1 MRKICSLIVIVEN
14 NYQESLMT
22 AAITQTNRKIQATYS
37 LTGEALIP
45 SGSNKSNEAKRRAP
59 HARAIQSYF
68 KHGIN
73 KLPDKKS
80 FGFGVGPGTA
90 ILELLGA
97 GALAFKSFSAA
108 TAVNLLTS
116 GAELFETIIGGT
128 NILED
133 KDEAKVR
140 LELEAERNSMTKN
153 PEKQE
158 ELELKL
164 ERFKN
169 RDGISAWNSKEKGS
183 EQKAEM
189 YISGV
194 QLGAGVAGSI
204 QTLFSLGSKFSGN
217 ENEQSEISLFDKIW
231 LSAASLVNA
240 GLMLFSSGE
249 KSLISNLMEN
259 RGLENE
265 NGKKLQPIFDHGNSI
280 RKNAESDFRCFLEW
294 TGMVF
299 FTWFK
304 NFSFKN
310 ISIKDIFDLGIS
322 AKATWEGSE
331 YFRNFGKEDKTG
343 SGKNLMGNV
352 FGWNFGK
359 QLYLGTESKPGI
371 REKYIAPFLELTG
384 SKPPKVYIRGGEVV
398 CEVESESMNARTEN
412 ESSSP
417 ISEPQ
422 TDSTSFSGQA
432 QPEAEPTHRTAR
444 VASSR

>member
-1 MRKICSLIVIVEN
+1 
-14 NYQESLMT
+14 MT

-37 LTGEALIP
+37 LCGEALIP
-45 SGSNKSNEAKRRAP
+45 SDTNKTDEAKRRTP
-59 HARAIQSYF
+59 FARVIRSYF
-68 KHGIN
+68 KDGIN
-73 KLPDKKS
+73 KLPSKEG

-90 ILELLGA
+90 ILELFGA
-97 GALAFKSFSAA
+97 GALAWKSFSAA

-133 KDEAKVR
+133 KDEAKAR
-140 LELEAERNSMTKN
+140 IELEAEKNSIIKD
-153 PEKQE
+153 PDKQE

-164 ERFKN
+164 EELKN
-169 RDGISAWNSKEKGS
+169 REGKNAWTRAEKGS

-194 QLGAGVAGSI
+194 QLSAGIAGGI
-204 QTLFSLGSKFSGN
+204 QTLFSLGSKISGN
-217 ENEQSEISLFDKIW
+217 EKEESEIPLFDKIW

-240 GLMLFSSGE
+240 GLMLFASGE
-249 KSLISNLMEN
+249 KTLISTLIEN
-259 RGLENE
+259 RGLEQD
-265 NGKKLQPIFDHGNSI
+265 GKKLQPVFGHGNSI
-280 RKNAESDFRCFLEW
+280 RLNAESDFRCFLEW
-294 TGMVF
+294 TGMAF

-304 NFSFKN
+304 NLSFKN
-310 ISIKDIFDLGIS
+310 FSVKDAFDIGIS
-322 AKATWEGSE
+322 TKAILKGSE
-331 YFRNFGKEDKTG
+331 YFRKFGKEEKVE

-352 FGWNFGK
+352 FGWDFGK

-398 CEVESESMNARTEN
+398 CEVESENINARTEN
-412 ESSSP
+412 ESRSP

-422 TDSTSFSGQA
+422 TDSTNLSGQA
-432 QPEAEPTHRTAR
+432 QSEADSRPTRK
-444 VASSR
+444 VSSR